1 MKYILLLLFVVFS
14 GQVVAQKNYD
24 QIIAELKKHPQQDTT
39 RAELLIDACVSAT
52 FSADSNLLK
61 MANEANAI
69 SNKLGYQLG
78 IIRSLNCIGNYYFNR
93 SINDQAIGYYL
104 KALKLSEKLK
114 DTRNIIICN
123 SNLAN
128 VFAHDNNHPKAIE
141 LLNNAEGLLIQSGDT
156 LSQNRAAILT
166 NLAFSYSE
174 LKQHNKSIGIYQ
186 KVLGICKAKNIGF
199 GIALTLD
206 NLGKEYLA
214 LKDFKKALT
223 FFENAKGEIEKN
235 HVDFIKGK
243 NLKNLAICYEA
254 LGNKSKSLS
263 YSLEAQKV
271 SKQNQD
277 NEGLRDSYFQL
288 QKLYAESGNY
298 KEAYR
303 SLNAYLVLRDSIFSI
318 ETKKTINELNTKYE
332 TEKKDKEI
340 KTLAQQKQI
349 ASLESE
355 RKNIWIYV
363 ILGMFVALA
372 TIAYFLFLRFKS
384 KKETELL
391 TSQLQETER
400 RAIAERKATESE
412 LKALKSQMN
421 PHFMFN
427 ALNSIQEEFMY
438 GNKQTANVQMG
449 NFTALTRQILMLS
462 GKAKITLATEID
474 ILTKYLDLEK
484 MRFSDDFSYQINI
497 TDSNLDQD
505 YHQVPP
511 MLVQPYVENSIR
523 HGLLHKKGTKNLT
536 VSFKLDKSEK
546 LIICTVE
553 DNGIGRQK
561 SAQINARRA
570 DHESFSTKATEERL
584 KLLGNLS
591 DDDAVVYDDLKNAN
605 HEASGTR
612 VTIRIPL

>member
-1 MKYILLLLFVVFS
+1 MKYFLLIVLLFFS
-14 GQVVAQKNYD
+14 GQIVAQKSYD

-93 SINDQAIGYYL
+93 SINDQAISYYL
-104 KALKLSEKLK
+104 KALGLSEKLK
-114 DTRNIIICN
+114 DKRNIVICK

-141 LLNNAEGLLIQSGDT
+141 LLSQAEALLMQSGDT

-166 NLAFSYSE
+166 NLAFSYAA

-186 KVLGICKAKNIGF
+186 KVLGICQAKNIGF
-199 GIALTLD
+199 GIALTFN

-214 LKDFKKALT
+214 LNDFKKALS
-223 FFENAKGEIEKN
+223 FFENAKIEIEKN

-243 NLKNLAICYEA
+243 NLKDLAVCYEA
-254 LGNKSKSLS
+254 LGNSTKSLS
-263 YSLEAQKV
+263 YAIEAQKI

-277 NEGLRDSYFQL
+277 NEGLRDSYLQL
-288 QKLYAESGNY
+288 QELYAKSGNY
-298 KEAYR
+298 REAYH
-303 SLNAYLVLRDSIFSI
+303 SLNAFVGLKDSLFSI
-318 ETKKTINELNTKYE
+318 ETKKTINELNAKYE

-349 ASLESE
+349 ATLESE
-355 RKNIWIYV
+355 RKNVWIYV
-363 ILGMFVALA
+363 ILGTFLALA
-372 TIAYFLFLRFKS
+372 TIAYFLFLGFKS

-391 TSQLQETER
+391 TSQLQEAER
-400 RAIAERKATESE
+400 RALVERRATESE

-438 GNKQTANVQMG
+438 GNKQIANAQMG
-449 NFTALTRQILMLS
+449 NFTALTRQVLMLS
-462 GKAKITLATEID
+462 GKAKITLATEIN
-474 ILTKYLDLEK
+474 ILTKYLELER
-484 MRFSDDFSYQINI
+484 MRFSDDFSYRI
-497 TDSNLDQD
+497 DVADDRLDQD

-511 MLVQPYVENSIR
+511 MLIQPYVENSIR
-523 HGLLHKKGTKNLT
+523 HGLLHKKGAKNLM
-536 VSFKLDKSEK
+536 VGFKLDEIEK
-546 LIICTVE
+546 FIICTVE
-553 DNGIGRQK
+553 DDGVGREA
-561 SAQINARRA
+561 SAQINARRP